1 MEKEMSQLEERATQL
16 LAEYQS
22 LRDENRSLLTRLDAV
37 EADNAQ
43 LRDKLAQCIARV
55 EAIIARLPERED
67 A

>member
-1 MEKEMSQLEERATQL
+1 MSQLEERATQL

>member
-1 MEKEMSQLEERATQL
+1 MSKLEERATQL